1 MGFYCII
8 PLTFFLGVCLLTDMC
23 LLNMTSVFTVTP
35 LLNAT
40 DTCLQIAKER
50 GCQDWRAKKLVLLL
64 AILI

>member
-1 MGFYCII
+1 
-8 PLTFFLGVCLLTDMC
+8 MC

-50 GCQDWRAKKLVLLL
+50 GCQDWPAKKLVLLL
-64 AILI
+64 AIFI